1 MARKRKPLPLLEN
14 ITIEAVAAEGKCIT
28 RVDDQV
34 IFVPF
39 CVPGDVVDLQVVKKK
54 HKYCEAKVV
63 RFIKKSDVRQEPMCE
78 HFGICGGC
86 KWQNLPYEEQIKAKQ
101 KQVED
106 QLTRIGKIELP
117 EFRPIMGSVKTQEY
131 RNKIEFGCS
140 NKRWFTSEELAQL
153 PQKED
158 DTVTSLKERHAQNA
172 IGFHITG
179 AFDKIYP
186 IKKCWLMDDL
196 CNEIRNFVFEY
207 ADSHN
212 YTFYDLREQHGL
224 LRDMMIR
231 NSNTGEWMLVFQ
243 FHYDEEGDEQRAL
256 ELMQQVADKFPQI
269 SSLMYVDNQKGNDT
283 INDLDLILFKGND
296 HIFELMEDLKFKV
309 GPKSFYQ
316 TNTEQAYHLY
326 CVAREFANLTGNELV
341 YDLYTGTGTIANF
354 VAHKAKKVIGIEYV
368 PEAIED
374 AKVNS
379 QVNNIENTLFYAG
392 DMKDILT
399 NDFIAQHGR
408 PDVIITDPPR
418 AGMHPD
424 VVNVILNAA
433 PNRIVYVSCNPATQ
447 ARDLQLMDD
456 HYKVAAVQPVD
467 MFPHTPHVENVV
479 LLEKRSDAE
488 IKQKKKERKEREKA
502 IAEAKAAKE
511 AEKLALEAAKA
522 EDLTAEEL
530 AAKAEDLTAEELAAK
545 K

>member
-269 SSLMYVDNQKGNDT
+269 TSLMYVDNQKGNDT

-488 IKQKKKERKEREKA
+488 IKQKKKERREREKA

-530 AAKAEDLTAEELAAK
+530 AAKAEDLSAEELAAK